1 MRGKL
6 LHYSMLMPVLWL
18 LAAPSTVT
26 AETVPDAATTAAPEM
41 THSEVNLPAASAV
54 RDDSFKTML
63 EATYQNNPRILA
75 ARQQLQATNENM
87 AIAASGF
94 RPSVAAGFDTGRSK
108 VKSGDGP
115 SVSDDAENRELRG
128 EQPLFRGG
136 SVWANFKAA
145 QERSRAGQAQ
155 LLAVEQSVLIEAI
168 TAYMDVLS
176 AQAILELSRNNRDV
190 LAKQLKASEDR
201 FEVGEVTRTDVAQSQ
216 ARLSQA
222 RTNVISAEGAV
233 LTSLAAF
240 ERVARYRPET
250 TLSIPKDMPELPLKR
265 EEAVEMARAA
275 NPDLMAALQ
284 IEQATKLDID
294 SAIGTLL
301 PQVTLVGAAT
311 RQEGPSR
318 NGTTNFDQ
326 DIVTVNFRVPLYQAG
341 SEYAKVRQAKAVA
354 RQQKHNAMETEAA
367 TEENVARAWERMQ
380 TSIATIA
387 ERHDEIKAAQI
398 ALEGVKLEEE
408 YGARTVL
415 DVLDAEQELFSA
427 QTNLV
432 RAERERVIAVYS
444 LLLTIGKLTPEHL
457 ELGIASYDPTI
468 HFDDTRWKFI
478 GF

>member
-18 LAAPSTVT
+18 LAAASSVT
-26 AETVPDAATTAAPEM
+26 AETIPGVTTAAAPEM
-41 THSEVNLPAASAV
+41 THSEVSLPVTVAT
-54 RDDSFKTML
+54 REDSFKAML

-190 LAKQLKASEDR
+190 LAKQLKASQDR

-250 TLSIPKDMPELPLKR
+250 TLSIPQDMPELPLKR
-265 EEAVEMARAA
+265 EEAG
-275 NPDLMAALQ
+275 N
-284 IEQATKLDID
+284 
-294 SAIGTLL
+294 
-301 PQVTLVGAAT
+301 GAC
-311 RQEGPSR
+311 RQP
-318 NGTTNFDQ
+318 
-326 DIVTVNFRVPLYQAG
+326 G
-341 SEYAKVRQAKAVA
+341 S
-354 RQQKHNAMETEAA
+354 
-367 TEENVARAWERMQ
+367 
-380 TSIATIA
+380 
-387 ERHDEIKAAQI
+387 D
-398 ALEGVKLEEE
+398 G
-408 YGARTVL
+408 RTA
-415 DVLDAEQELFSA
+415 D
-427 QTNLV
+427 
-432 RAERERVIAVYS
+432 
-444 LLLTIGKLTPEHL
+444 
-457 ELGIASYDPTI
+457 
-468 HFDDTRWKFI
+468 
-478 GF
+478 